1 MTNIS
6 GWVLLLRGAI
16 LTYGIALVGQLLSAA
31 TGLVFVNLLPKEEF
45 AVFAVFTALLQAFVS
60 QSDLGTSGAVSYFY
74 REHSSW
80 HSFKTMA
87 LPGIARMRLLFF
99 MVGGIVLII
108 L

>member
-6 GWVLLLRGAI
+6 GWILLLRDAI
-16 LTYGIALVGQLLSAA
+16 LHYVIALVGQLLSAA

-45 AVFAVFTALLQAFVS
+45 AVFAVFTALLQAFVA

-74 REHSSW
+74 REHPSW

-87 LPGIARMRLLFF
+87 LPAIARMRLQLFF
-99 MVGGIVLII
+99 LGG
-108 L
+108 